1 MAQINILSLM
11 TEKLRTL
18 EKLRLVLTFF
28 PTSEIFTLQGRRQI
42 IIILFFSQ
50 ALIEVHLRLV

>member
-1 MAQINILSLM
+1 M
-11 TEKLRTL
+11 TEKLTIL

-28 PTSEIFTLQGRRQI
+28 PTSEIFTLQGRKPI

-50 ALIEVHLRLV
+50 ALVKVNLCLV

>member
-1 MAQINILSLM
+1 M
-11 TEKLRTL
+11 TEKLRVL

-28 PTSEIFTLQGRRQI
+28 PTSEMFTLQERKPI

-50 ALIEVHLRLV
+50 ALIDVNLHLV